1 MILISVI
8 FGLYI
13 IATLIHTV
21 VKEKENRI
29 ERERLEDRLMA
40 MSKPEA
46 LITHKAVTDPEPAE
60 VTYMDEKAEYALDKR
75 KNGHVD
81 LLGDD

>member
-1 MILISVI
+1 MIELSII
-8 FGLYI
+8 FGVY
-13 IATLIHTV
+13 V
-21 VKEKENRI
+21 VGSMIYLLNFHRENRT

-60 VTYMDEKAEYALDKR
+60 VTYMDERAEYALDKH